1 MEVRE
6 FGYRKPSVFK
16 LEMQCHTSVDELC
29 IPIYKVGKS
38 AKSAIANEKNIL
50 LVGATGVGKKT
61 LINGITN
68 YLFGVKWE
76 DDFRFATVTSGIVQ
90 KSQAYSP
97 ESSISVYKFACQPN
111 FPVDYSVTIIYVP
124 GIGGLDDFERDKR
137 IVQQMQDF
145 FQLETSSIN
154 HLHGIVLTI
163 KATDT
168 RVTPWQQYVYT
179 SVKKLLVGGIEENM
193 IVVATHSD
201 GPQIR
206 ALRVLKETDVP
217 YNEKLVF
224 AVNNAALYCNNV
236 PTDDDD
242 EEDIMINKLQWK
254 RNTKAYRDIFNALD
268 KMAPQQLSR
277 ERMTAQDLSE
287 EKEEPQQPSRKN
299 VEPQQTALEKVE
311 PQQTA
316 LEKAEPQKSDNKK
329 VQPQQSFHK
338 KGESHQS
345 PQSGRKKI
353 KSQRTSEML
362 AQDKMTS
369 QEMSCDFV
377 SPDRQGV
384 LDSLKRQG
392 QLAIFQVQ
400 LFKRKEGGGSR
411 SKGSIIPLFIKLTD
425 GRKAYYCRTCK
436 WMCIGPSSAV
446 RDPSHLQL
454 ASTSTCGACICVP
467 NCKDSDH
474 SFEEYETRFALVDA
488 DLPHG
493 LPLTEMGGNCSDPM
507 KGIHT
512 KITSILRRANRILQN
527 PQELLKFVNSIVDN
541 CADMQDMEECVQSL
555 RKCAKYISA
564 NPDISDKDLE
574 QLLFA
579 HSRTPAKDS
588 GSKHQSQCPML

>member
-6 FGYRKPSVFK
+6 VGYRRPSVFK

-38 AKSAIANEKNIL
+38 AKSAIANEKYIL

-68 YLFGVKWE
+68 FLFGVKWE

-124 GIGGLDDFERDKR
+124 GIGGSDDFERDKK

-145 FQLETSSIN
+145 FQLETYSIN

-179 SVKKLLVGGIEENM
+179 SVKKFLVGGIEENM
-193 IVVATHSD
+193 MVVATHSD

-224 AVNNAALYCNNV
+224 AVNNAALYCSNV
-236 PTDDDD
+236 PSDDDD
-242 EEDIMINKLQWK
+242 EEDILINKLQWK

-268 KMAPQQLSR
+268 KMAPQQLSC

-287 EKEEPQQPSRKN
+287 EKEEPQQPSHKN
-299 VEPQQTALEKVE
+299 TE

-316 LEKAEPQKSDNKK
+316 LEKAKPQQLAHKKAEPQQSDNKK
-329 VQPQQSFHK
+329 VEPQQSFHK

-362 AQDKMTS
+362 AQDKMAS
-369 QEMSCDFV
+369 QEISCDFV
-377 SPDRQGV
+377 SPDRQSV

-400 LFKRKEGGGSR
+400 LFKRKKSRDSR

-436 WMCIGPSSAV
+436 WMCIGPSSPE
-446 RDPSHLQL
+446 RDPSHL
-454 ASTSTCGACICVP
+454 ASTSTCEACICVP
-467 NCKDSDH
+467 NCKESDH
-474 SFEEYETRFALVDA
+474 YFEEYETQFALVDA
-488 DLPHG
+488 DLPHS
-493 LPLTEMGGNCSDPM
+493 LPLTEMGGNSSDPM
-507 KGIHT
+507 KSIYT
-512 KITSILRRANRILQN
+512 KITSVLHRANRILQN
-527 PQELLKFVNSIVDN
+527 PEELLKFIDSIVDN
-541 CADMQDMEECVQSL
+541 CADMPDKEEYVRSL
-555 RKCAKYISA
+555 QKCAKYISD
-564 NPDISDKDLE
+564 NPNISNKDLL
-574 QLLFA
+574 QSLLA
-579 HSRTPAKDS
+579 HSHAPAKGS
-588 GSKHQSQCPML
+588 GSKQCPIL